1 MHPRGRQTQQ
11 RTYQAASYATNVA
24 EHVKRHR
31 VIAAKRYV
39 TWVLEAAGLAP
50 ADARGTAGRLAAEIA
65 AEGDRCPLFLARSSP
80 LPAAPDSPDLTLPLY
95 PLQTPR
101 PPRKGPRPR
110 GPARLRQT
118 RRSPGR
124 DHLRRPRSPGRA
136 DSVRG
141 RVPLSRPPPRTLR
154 ARRPPRPPPP
164 FRPRH
169 PPSLR
174 RPPLAAALGRS
185 HRQPSP
191 PLRRSLPL
199 RPLRRWSPRRR

>member
-1 MHPRGRQTQQ
+1 M
-11 RTYQAASYATNVA
+11 AASYATNIA
-24 EHVKRHR
+24 EHVKVHR

-65 AEGDRCPLFLARSSP
+65 AEGDHCPLFLARSSP
-80 LPAAPDSPDLTLPLY
+80 LPAAPDSPDLTLTLY

-124 DHLRRPRSPGRA
+124 DHLRRTRSPGRA
-136 DSVRG
+136 DSVRV
-141 RVPLSRPPPRTLR
+141 RVPLLRPPPRTSEPG
-154 ARRPPRPPPP
+154 ARPARPAPHARPARPAPRGRPPR
-164 FRPRH
+164 
-169 PPSLR
+169 LR
-174 RPPLAAALGRS
+174 RPPPAAALGRS